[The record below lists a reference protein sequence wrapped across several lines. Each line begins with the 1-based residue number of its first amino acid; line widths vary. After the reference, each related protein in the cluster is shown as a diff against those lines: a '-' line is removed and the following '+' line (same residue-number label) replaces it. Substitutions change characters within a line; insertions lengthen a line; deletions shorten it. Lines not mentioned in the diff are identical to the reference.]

1 MNALH
6 LDNLFITL
14 CSRLDPYQEL
24 KLTLACS
31 QKRSLRVAFSA
42 TCFFLA
48 SENFGLKLFL
58 NHDQKRGSE

>member
-31 QKRSLRVAFSA
+31 QNASRKEVCELHFQPLAFFWRVKI
-42 TCFFLA
+42 L
-48 SENFGLKLFL
+48 GLNYF
-58 NHDQKRGSE
+58 